1 MRISGPTSVPPQHA
15 AQHSLSRAAQSNRT
29 GHPSTANDAGL
40 PTEDPLREAF
50 HDFVGQTF
58 FGQMIASMRST
69 QNEPAYFH
77 GGQAEKIFQ
86 GQFDQQMAETLSEK
100 SASKIAD
107 PMFHLF
113 QLKQR

>member
-1 MRISGPTSVPPQHA
+1 MRIPGPTSISPQHA
-15 AQHSLSRAAQSNRT
+15 AQHPLSRANQSNRT
-29 GHPSTANDAGL
+29 SQPSIGGDAEL

-86 GQFDQQMAETLSEK
+86 GQFDQQLAETLSEK